1 MKLPAHAPDWAQPLV
16 LSLLDAGF
24 AETDESIGSMNSYLV
39 SLRLDDLTVA
49 LVADRGQWWIQVQ
62 APNPA
67 PGRGRPGVV
76 NAAIEVY
83 MAALRHDVTPDAF
96 FEDLAT
102 RAEKGAAW
110 LEEDLELLLQ
120 TYRDAQVW
128 RDVQALQRA
137 RAERLFGPAKGQ
149 G

>member
-1 MKLPAHAPDWAQPLV
+1 MKLPAHAPDWAGPLV

-24 AETDESIGSMNSYLV
+24 VETAESIGPMNSYLV

-49 LVADRGQWWIQVQ
+49 PSADRGQWWIEVQ

-67 PGRGRPGVV
+67 PGRGRPDVV
-76 NAAIEVY
+76 RAEIEVY
-83 MAALRHDVTPDAF
+83 MAVLRHDLTADAL

-110 LEEDLELLLQ
+110 LEGDVEPLLR
-120 TYRDAQVW
+120 TYRDPQVW

-137 RAERLFGPAKGQ
+137 RAKRLFGSAKGRS
-149 G
+149 